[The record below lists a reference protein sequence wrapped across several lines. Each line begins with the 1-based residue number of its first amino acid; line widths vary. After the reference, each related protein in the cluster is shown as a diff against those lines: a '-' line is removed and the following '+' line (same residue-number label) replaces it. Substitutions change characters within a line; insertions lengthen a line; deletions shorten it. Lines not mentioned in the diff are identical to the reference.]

1 MNAMTTAQL
10 KMEQYTH
17 EFNDDILQSIEL
29 AENNPIRLDVS
40 KIQNIVICGMGGSG
54 IGGMLAKDILIDHI
68 KLPIAFCKSYVLPHF
83 VSEHSLVICS
93 SYSGNTE
100 ETLALF
106 EQALAKKAQIISISS
121 GGELIALSEKENV
134 QSITIQGGKQPRAA
148 VGLSLVQQI
157 HILGHL
163 FLSEVE
169 KKSLFQNLQDICGEL
184 KTKADDYQQE
194 AKNIATKLV
203 SRKLNV
209 FAETRFASLVTRF
222 VQQINENAKQ
232 KIGEGIIP
240 EMNHNQLVAYKDFDQ
255 NDVVILVNASHY
267 LPQNKKRVHFLKEQL
282 NKQGTSIIEITKSG
296 NTTAE
301 VFVKTLYLMD
311 LVSVE
316 LAKLKNIDPEEVEVI
331 HSLKHFLKS

>member
-1 MNAMTTAQL
+1 MNTITTAQL
-10 KMEQYTH
+10 NMEKYTH
-17 EFNDDILQSIEL
+17 ELNDDILQSIEL

-54 IGGMLAKDILIDHI
+54 IGGMLANDILSDHI
-68 KLPIAFCKSYVLPHF
+68 KLPITFCKSYVLPTY
-83 VSEHSLVICS
+83 VSEHSLVVCS

-106 EQALAKKAQIISISS
+106 EQAIAKKAQVISISS

-148 VGLSLVQQI
+148 IGLSLVQQI

-163 FLSEVE
+163 FLSDAD
-169 KKSLFQNLQDICGEL
+169 KSALFNNLKDICSEL
-184 KTKADDYQQE
+184 KTKADVYQKDAQQ
-194 AKNIATKLV
+194 IANDIVGK
-203 SRKLNV
+203 KLNV
-209 FAETRFASLVTRF
+209 FAETKFASLVTRF

-255 NDVVILVNASHY
+255 NDVVILVNTSHY
-267 LPQNKKRVHFLKEQL
+267 LPQNKKRVHFLKERL
-282 NKQGTSIIEITKSG
+282 NKQGASIIEITKSG

-316 LAKLKNIDPEEVEVI
+316 LSKIKNIDPEEVEVI
-331 HSLKHFLKS
+331 HNLKRFLRD